1 MDTYRR
7 LADVLKGVN
16 PQAINPIIQGKMG
29 NVDGNTC
36 TVIIDDIEISDVRL
50 RASTVDNNSE
60 MLIVPKLGTTVIIG
74 SLTGDLDE
82 LVVLTCDEI
91 ETIVINGGTLG
102 GLVKINELKTQ
113 LAKVTS
119 RIDGIIS
126 AINAGVVTTG
136 DGGAALL
143 TKIKAG
149 LAQIT
154 NKESFDNIEDDKIK
168 H

>member
-16 PQAINPIIQGKMG
+16 PQVMSPIIQGKMG

-36 TVIIDDIEISDVRL
+36 TVIVDDIEISDVRL
-50 RASTVDNNSE
+50 RASTTDNENE
-60 MLIVPKLGTTVIIG
+60 MLIVPKLGTTVIVG

-82 LVVLTCDEI
+82 LVILSCDEI
-91 ETIVINGGTLG
+91 EMISINGGTLG
-102 GLVKINELKTQ
+102 GLVKINELKAQ
-113 LAKVTS
+113 LVKVTA

-126 AINAGVVTTG
+126 AINAGVVTAG

-149 LAQIT
+149 LASIT

>member
-16 PQAINPIIQGKMG
+16 PQVMTIMQGKMG

-36 TVIIDDIEISDVRL
+36 TVIVDDIEISDVRL
-50 RASTVDNNSE
+50 RASTTDNENE
-60 MLIVPKLGTTVIIG
+60 MLIVPKLGTTVIVG
-74 SLTGDLDE
+74 SLTGNLDE
-82 LVVLTCDEI
+82 LVILSYDEI
-91 ETIVINGGTLG
+91 ETISINGGALG

-113 LAKVTS
+113 LVKVTA

-126 AINAGVVTTG
+126 AINAGVVTAG
-136 DGGAALL
+136 DGGSALL

-154 NKESFDNIEDDKIK
+154 NKESFNNIEDDKIK

>member
-16 PQAINPIIQGKMG
+16 PQAISPIMQGKMG
-29 NVDGNTC
+29 DVDGNTC
-36 TVIIDDIEISDVRL
+36 TVIVDDIEISDVRL
-50 RASTVDNNSE
+50 RSSTTDNEHE
-60 MLIVPKLGTTVIIG
+60 MLIIPKLGTTVIVG
-74 SLTGDLDE
+74 SLTGDMDE
-82 LVVLTCDEI
+82 LVILSCDEI
-91 ETIVINGGTLG
+91 ETISINGGALG
-102 GLVKINELKTQ
+102 GLIKINELKTQ
-113 LAKVTS
+113 LAKVTA

-126 AINAGVVTTG
+126 AINAGVVTAG

-143 TKIKAG
+143 VKIKTG

-154 NKESFDNIEDDKIK
+154 NKESFNNIEDEKIK